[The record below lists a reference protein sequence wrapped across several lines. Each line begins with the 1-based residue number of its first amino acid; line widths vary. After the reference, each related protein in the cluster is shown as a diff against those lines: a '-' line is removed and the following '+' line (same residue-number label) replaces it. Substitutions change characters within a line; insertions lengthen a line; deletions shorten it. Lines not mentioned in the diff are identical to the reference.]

1 MQLFPAPQRAGN
13 LLKANSISVQIF
25 LEKRVNTSSRGRVL
39 VLASALL
46 LVLFISW
53 LFFLAVGIEPIAAY
67 KIVGEEIFLTKYG
80 WQDLLVKMTPLMFTG
95 LAVALAAQMRLWN
108 IGAEGQFHMGTFAMT
123 WVALHYDG
131 QLPDG
136 MLIVIMFIMA
146 MIGGGLWGS
155 IPGCLKARFGV
166 NEIIT
171 SLLLNYV
178 AAAWIDHLLFGA
190 WRDPGSNNFPI
201 TKEFSEAAQ
210 LPAFGNTSIHAGLI
224 LAVIFVVIVAWI
236 LWKTQLGFK
245 IRLTGD
251 NPDAARYAGV
261 NIRTLTILVF
271 AASGA
276 IAGLAGFSEVA
287 GIHYRLQQNISIGY
301 GYTGIIVAWL
311 AKNHPLGIVLSAFF
325 MSIVFV
331 SAEVLQIEYG
341 LPISMVYLYQGIILF
356 TVLGSDIFTEYRLR
370 FTRFLL

>member
-1 MQLFPAPQRAGN
+1 M
-13 LLKANSISVQIF
+13 QIF
-25 LEKRVNTSSRGRVL
+25 LEKRINTTSRGRIL
-39 VLASALL
+39 VLASALF

-53 LFFLAVGIEPIAAY
+53 LFFLAVGIEPFAAY
-67 KIVGEEIFLTKYG
+67 KVVGEEIFLTLYG

-95 LAVALAAQMRLWN
+95 LAVALAAQMRQWN

-123 WVALHYDG
+123 WVALHFDG
-131 QLPDG
+131 KLPVG
-136 MLIVIMFIMA
+136 MLIVLMFLMA

-155 IPGCLKARFGV
+155 VPGFLKARFGV

-178 AAAWIDHLLFGA
+178 AAAWIDHLLFRV
-190 WRDPGSNNFPI
+190 WRDPASNNFPI
-201 TKEFSEAAQ
+201 TREFSEAAR
-210 LPAFGNTSIHAGLI
+210 LPTFGNTSIHAGLI
-224 LAVIFVVIVAWI
+224 LAFIIVVIVALI

-245 IRLTGD
+245 IRMTGD

-311 AKNHPLGIVLSAFF
+311 ARNHPLGVIISAFF

-370 FTRFLL
+370 ITRFMV

>member
-1 MQLFPAPQRAGN
+1 MQF
-13 LLKANSISVQIF
+13 F
-25 LEKRVNTSSRGRVL
+25 LEKRANATSWGRVL
-39 VLASALL
+39 VLSVAFL

-53 LFFLAVGIEPIAAY
+53 FFFLVAGIEPITAFQ
-67 KIVGEEIFLTKYG
+67 IIGEEIFLTKYG

-95 LAVALAAQMRLWN
+95 LAVALAAQMQQWN
-108 IGAEGQFHMGTFAMT
+108 IGAEGQFHIGTVAMT
-123 WVALHYDG
+123 WFVLHYDG
-131 QLPDG
+131 KLPDG
-136 MLIVIMFIMA
+136 MLIVLMLIMA
-146 MIGGGLWGS
+146 MIGGGFWGC
-155 IPGCLKARFGV
+155 IPGFLKARFGV

-171 SLLLNYV
+171 SLLFNYV
-178 AAAWIDHLLFGA
+178 AAAWVDHLLFGA
-190 WRDPGSNNFPI
+190 WRDPGTNNFPI

-210 LPAFGNTSIHAGLI
+210 LPLFGNTTIHAGLI
-224 LAVIFVVIVAWI
+224 LAFIIVVIIAWV
-236 LWKTQLGFK
+236 LWKTRLGFQ
-245 IRLTGD
+245 IRLIGD

-261 NIRTLTILVF
+261 KIRTLTILVF

-311 AKNHPLGIVLSAFF
+311 ARNHPLGVVLSAFF

-341 LPISMVYLYQGIILF
+341 LPISVVYLYQGIILF
-356 TVLGSDIFTEYRLR
+356 TVLGSEIFTEYRLR
-370 FTRFLL
+370 ITSIWLKQRLTKTGN

>member
-1 MQLFPAPQRAGN
+1 MRF
-13 LLKANSISVQIF
+13 F
-25 LEKRVNTSSRGRVL
+25 LEKRVNTSSWGRVL
-39 VLASALL
+39 VLSVALL

-53 LFFLAVGIEPIAAY
+53 FFFLAAGIEPITAFQ
-67 KIVGEEIFLTKYG
+67 IVGEEIFLTKYG

-95 LAVALAAQMRLWN
+95 LAVALAAQMRQWN
-108 IGAEGQFHMGTFAMT
+108 IGAEGQFHIGTVAMT
-123 WVALHYDG
+123 WFALHYDG
-131 QLPDG
+131 KLPDG
-136 MLIVIMFIMA
+136 MLIVMLLIMA
-146 MIGGGLWGS
+146 MIGGGLWGC
-155 IPGCLKARFGV
+155 IPGFLKARFGV

-171 SLLLNYV
+171 SLLFNYI
-178 AAAWIDHLLFGA
+178 AAAWVDHLLFGA
-190 WRDPGSNNFPI
+190 WRDPGTNNFPI

-210 LPAFGNTSIHAGLI
+210 LPLYGNTSIHAGLI
-224 LAVIFVVIVAWI
+224 LAFIVVVIIAWV
-236 LWKTQLGFK
+236 LWKTRLGFQ
-245 IRLTGD
+245 IRLIGD

-261 NIRTLTILVF
+261 KIRTLTILVF

-311 AKNHPLGIVLSAFF
+311 ARNHPLGVVLSAFF

-341 LPISMVYLYQGIILF
+341 LPISVVYLYQGIILF
-356 TVLGSDIFTEYRLR
+356 TVLGSEIFTEYRLR
-370 FTRFLL
+370 ITSIWLKQRLTKTGN

>member
-1 MQLFPAPQRAGN
+1 M
-13 LLKANSISVQIF
+13 QIF
-25 LEKRVNTSSRGRVL
+25 LEKRFNTSSWGRIL
-39 VLASALL
+39 VLGVAFL

-53 LFFLAVGIEPIAAY
+53 LFFLIAGIEPMTAFQ
-67 KIVGEEIFLTKYG
+67 IVGEEIFLTKYG

-95 LAVALAAQMRLWN
+95 LAVALAAQMRQWN

-123 WVALHYDG
+123 WVALNLDG
-131 QLPDG
+131 KLPDG
-136 MLIVIMFIMA
+136 VLIVLMLIMA
-146 MIGGGLWGS
+146 MVGGGLWGS
-155 IPGCLKARFGV
+155 IPGFLKARFGV

-178 AAAWIDHLLFGA
+178 AVAWIDHLLFGP
-190 WRDPGSNNFPI
+190 WRDPGTNNFPI

-210 LPAFGNTSIHAGLI
+210 LPSFGNTTIHAGLI
-224 LAVIFVVIVAWI
+224 LAFFVVVIISWF
-236 LWKTQLGFK
+236 LWKTRLGFQ

-251 NPDAARYAGV
+251 NPDASRYAGV
-261 NIRTLTILVF
+261 NIRTLTILIF
-271 AASGA
+271 AVSGA

-311 AKNHPLGIVLSAFF
+311 AKNHPLGVVLSAFF

-341 LPISMVYLYQGIILF
+341 LPISVVFLYQGIILF
-356 TVLGSDIFTEYRLR
+356 TILGSDIFTEYRLR
-370 FTRFLL
+370 ITGNWLSPRHSKKDN

>member
-1 MQLFPAPQRAGN
+1 M
-13 LLKANSISVQIF
+13 QIF
-25 LEKRVNTSSRGRVL
+25 LEKRVNATTWGRIFVLGAALFL
-39 VLASALL
+39 VLL
-46 LVLFISW
+46 ISW
-53 LFFLAVGIEPIAAY
+53 FFFLAVGIEPLAAF
-67 KIVGEEIFLTKYG
+67 KIIGEEIFLTKYG
-80 WQDLLVKMTPLMFTG
+80 WQDLLVKTTPLMFTG
-95 LAVALAAQMRLWN
+95 LAVALAAQMQQWN

-123 WVALHYDG
+123 WLALHYDG
-131 QLPDG
+131 QLPEG
-136 MLIVIMFIMA
+136 MLIVLMLIMA
-146 MIGGGLWGS
+146 MIGGGFWGC
-155 IPGCLKARFGV
+155 IPGFLKARFGV

-178 AAAWIDHLLFGA
+178 AAAWIDYLLFGA
-190 WRDPGSNNFPI
+190 WRDPETNNFPI

-210 LPAFGNTSIHAGLI
+210 LPSFGNTSIHAGLI
-224 LAVIFVVIVAWI
+224 LAFVFIAIVAWV
-236 LWKTQLGFK
+236 LWKTKLGFQ

-251 NPDAARYAGV
+251 NPDAARYSGV

-271 AASGA
+271 AGSGA
-276 IAGLAGFSEVA
+276 LAGLAGFSEVA
-287 GIHYRLQQNISIGY
+287 GIHYRLQQDISIGY

-311 AKNHPLGIVLSAFF
+311 ARNHPLGVVLSAFF

-370 FTRFLL
+370 ITRFLV

>member
-1 MQLFPAPQRAGN
+1 MQFY
-13 LLKANSISVQIF
+13 
-25 LEKRVNTSSRGRVL
+25 LEKRINASSWGRVF
-39 VLASALL
+39 VLCAALL
-46 LVLFISW
+46 IVLFISL

-108 IGAEGQFHMGTFAMT
+108 IGAEGQFHMGTFALT
-123 WVALHYDG
+123 WVALNYDG
-131 QLPDG
+131 KLPDG
-136 MLIVIMFIMA
+136 ILIILMFVMA

-155 IPGCLKARFGV
+155 IPGFLKARFGV

-178 AAAWIDHLLFGA
+178 AVAWLDHLLFGA
-190 WRDPGSNNFPI
+190 WRDPNTNNFPI
-201 TKEFSEAAQ
+201 TREFSEAGQ
-210 LPAFGNTSIHAGLI
+210 IPTFGNTSIHAGLFI
-224 LAVIFVVIVAWI
+224 AFIFVAIIAWI
-236 LWKTQLGFK
+236 LWKTRLGFQ

-251 NPDAARYAGV
+251 NPDAAHYSGV
-261 NIRTLTILVF
+261 NIRTLTLLVF
-271 AASGA
+271 AVSGA
-276 IAGLAGFSEVA
+276 IAGVAGFSEVT

-301 GYTGIIVAWL
+301 GYTGIIVAWI
-311 AKNHPLGIVLSAFF
+311 ARNHPLGVVLSAFF

-370 FTRFLL
+370 IRRLIV

>member
-1 MQLFPAPQRAGN
+1 VRF
-13 LLKANSISVQIF
+13 F
-25 LEKRVNTSSRGRVL
+25 LEKRVNTSSWGRVL
-39 VLASALL
+39 VLSVALL

-53 LFFLAVGIEPIAAY
+53 FFFLAAGIEPITAFQ
-67 KIVGEEIFLTKYG
+67 IVGEEIFLTKYG

-95 LAVALAAQMRLWN
+95 LAVALAAQMRQWN
-108 IGAEGQFHMGTFAMT
+108 IGAEGQFHIGTVAMT
-123 WVALHYDG
+123 WFALHYDG
-131 QLPDG
+131 KLPDG
-136 MLIVIMFIMA
+136 MLIVMLLIMA
-146 MIGGGLWGS
+146 MIGGGLWGC
-155 IPGCLKARFGV
+155 IPGFLKARFGV

-171 SLLLNYV
+171 SLLFNYI
-178 AAAWIDHLLFGA
+178 AAAWVDHLLFGA
-190 WRDPGSNNFPI
+190 WRDPGTNNFPI

-210 LPAFGNTSIHAGLI
+210 LPLYGNTSIHAGLI
-224 LAVIFVVIVAWI
+224 LAFIVVVIIAWV
-236 LWKTQLGFK
+236 LWKTRLGFQ
-245 IRLTGD
+245 IRLIGD

-261 NIRTLTILVF
+261 KIRTLTILVF

-311 AKNHPLGIVLSAFF
+311 ARNHPLGVVLSAFF

-341 LPISMVYLYQGIILF
+341 LPISVVYLYQGIILF
-356 TVLGSDIFTEYRLR
+356 TVLGSEIFTEYRLR
-370 FTRFLL
+370 ITSIWLKQRLTKTGN

>member
-1 MQLFPAPQRAGN
+1 M
-13 LLKANSISVQIF
+13 QIF
-25 LEKRVNTSSRGRVL
+25 LEKRVNTSSWGRAIVL
-39 VLASALL
+39 CAALL
-46 LVLFISW
+46 LVLLIS
-53 LFFLAVGIEPIAAY
+53 LFFFIAVGIEPLAAY
-67 KIVGEEIFLTKYG
+67 QIVGEEIFLTKYG

-108 IGAEGQFHMGTFAMT
+108 IGAEGQFHMGTFALT

-131 QLPDG
+131 KLPDG
-136 MLIVIMFIMA
+136 ILIILMFVMA

-155 IPGCLKARFGV
+155 IPGFLKARFGV

-178 AAAWIDHLLFGA
+178 AVAWLDHLLFGA
-190 WRDPGSNNFPI
+190 WRDPNTNNFPI
-201 TKEFSEAAQ
+201 TREFSEAGQ
-210 LPAFGNTSIHAGLI
+210 IPTFGNTSIHSGLFI
-224 LAVIFVVIVAWI
+224 AFIFVAIIAWI
-236 LWKTQLGFK
+236 LWKTRLGFQ

-251 NPDAARYAGV
+251 NPDAARYSGV
-261 NIRTLTILVF
+261 NIRTLTLLVF
-271 AASGA
+271 AVSGA
-276 IAGLAGFSEVA
+276 IAGLAGFSEVT

-301 GYTGIIVAWL
+301 GYTGIIVAWI
-311 AKNHPLGIVLSAFF
+311 ARNHPLGVVLSAFF

-370 FTRFLL
+370 IRRLIV

>member
-1 MQLFPAPQRAGN
+1 MQF
-13 LLKANSISVQIF
+13 F
-25 LEKRVNTSSRGRVL
+25 LEKRVNATSWGRLL
-39 VLASALL
+39 VLGAALL
-46 LVLFISW
+46 LVLLISW
-53 LFFLAVGIEPIAAY
+53 LFFLAVDIDPLAAY
-67 KIVGEEIFLTKYG
+67 KIIGEEIFLTKYG

-95 LAVALAAQMRLWN
+95 LAVALAAQMQQWN

-136 MLIVIMFIMA
+136 MLIVLMLIMA
-146 MIGGGLWGS
+146 MIGGGFWGS
-155 IPGCLKARFGV
+155 IPGFLKARFGV

-210 LPAFGNTSIHAGLI
+210 LPSFGNTSIHAGLI
-224 LAVIFVVIVAWI
+224 LAFVFIAIVAWV
-236 LWKTQLGFK
+236 LWKTKLGFQ

-251 NPDAARYAGV
+251 NPDAARYSGV

-287 GIHYRLQQNISIGY
+287 GIHYRLPQNISIGY

-311 AKNHPLGIVLSAFF
+311 ARNHPLGVVLSAFF

-356 TVLGSDIFTEYRLR
+356 TILGSDIFTEYRLR
-370 FTRFLL
+370 ITRFLV

>member
-1 MQLFPAPQRAGN
+1 MHF
-13 LLKANSISVQIF
+13 F
-25 LEKRVNTSSRGRVL
+25 LEKRVNTSSWGRVL
-39 VLASALL
+39 VLCAALI

-53 LFFLAVGIEPIAAY
+53 FFFMAVGIEPLAAY
-67 KIVGEEIFLTKYG
+67 QIVGEEIFLTKYG

-108 IGAEGQFHMGTFAMT
+108 IGAEGQFHMGTFALT

-131 QLPDG
+131 KLPDG
-136 MLIVIMFIMA
+136 ILIILMFIMA

-155 IPGCLKARFGV
+155 IPGLLKARFGV

-178 AAAWIDHLLFGA
+178 AVAWLDHLLFGA
-190 WRDPGSNNFPI
+190 WRDPNTNNFPI
-201 TKEFSEAAQ
+201 TREFSEAGQ
-210 LPAFGNTSIHAGLI
+210 IPTFGNTSIHAGLI
-224 LAVIFVVIVAWI
+224 IAFIFVGFIAWI
-236 LWKTQLGFK
+236 MWKTRLGFQ

-251 NPDAARYAGV
+251 NQDAARYSGV
-261 NIRTLTILVF
+261 NIRTLTLLVF
-271 AASGA
+271 AVSGA
-276 IAGLAGFSEVA
+276 IAGLAGFSEVT

-301 GYTGIIVAWL
+301 GYTGIIVAWI
-311 AKNHPLGIVLSAFF
+311 ARNHPLGVVLSAFF

-370 FTRFLL
+370 IRRLIV

>member
-1 MQLFPAPQRAGN
+1 MQF
-13 LLKANSISVQIF
+13 F
-25 LEKRVNTSSRGRVL
+25 LEKRNNATSWARLL
-39 VLASALL
+39 VLGAALL
-46 LVLFISW
+46 LVLLISW
-53 LFFLAVGIEPIAAY
+53 FFFLAVGIEPLAAY
-67 KIVGEEIFLTKYG
+67 KIIGEEIFLTKYG

-95 LAVALAAQMRLWN
+95 LAVALAAQMQQWN

-136 MLIVIMFIMA
+136 MLIILMLIMA
-146 MIGGGLWGS
+146 MIGGGFWGC
-155 IPGCLKARFGV
+155 IPGFLKARFGV

-178 AAAWIDHLLFGA
+178 AVAWIDYLLFGA
-190 WRDPGSNNFPI
+190 WRDPGTNNFPI

-210 LPAFGNTSIHAGLI
+210 LPSFGNTSIHAGLI
-224 LAVIFVVIVAWI
+224 LAFVFIAIVAWV
-236 LWKTQLGFK
+236 LWRTKLGFQ

-251 NPDAARYAGV
+251 NPDAARYSGV

-276 IAGLAGFSEVA
+276 IADLAGFSEVA

-311 AKNHPLGIVLSAFF
+311 ARNHPLGVVLSAFF

-370 FTRFLL
+370 ITRFWVYPKTHKSTR

>member
-1 MQLFPAPQRAGN
+1 
-13 LLKANSISVQIF
+13 
-25 LEKRVNTSSRGRVL
+25 
-39 VLASALL
+39 
-46 LVLFISW
+46 
-53 LFFLAVGIEPIAAY
+53 
-67 KIVGEEIFLTKYG
+67 
-80 WQDLLVKMTPLMFTG
+80 MFTG
-95 LAVALAAQMRLWN
+95 LAVALAAQMRQWN
-108 IGAEGQFHMGTFAMT
+108 IGAEGQFHIGTVAMT
-123 WVALHYDG
+123 WFALHYDG
-131 QLPDG
+131 KLPDG
-136 MLIVIMFIMA
+136 MLIVMLLIMA
-146 MIGGGLWGS
+146 MIGGGLWGC
-155 IPGCLKARFGV
+155 IPGFLKARFGV

-171 SLLLNYV
+171 SLLFNYI
-178 AAAWIDHLLFGA
+178 AAAWVDHLLFGA
-190 WRDPGSNNFPI
+190 WRDPGTNNFPI

-210 LPAFGNTSIHAGLI
+210 LPSFGNTSIHAGLI
-224 LAVIFVVIVAWI
+224 LAFVFIAIVAWV
-236 LWKTQLGFK
+236 LWKTKLGFQ

-251 NPDAARYAGV
+251 NPDAARYSGV

-311 AKNHPLGIVLSAFF
+311 ARNHPLGVVLSAFF

-370 FTRFLL
+370 ITRFLV

>member
-1 MQLFPAPQRAGN
+1 MHF
-13 LLKANSISVQIF
+13 F
-25 LEKRVNTSSRGRVL
+25 LEKRVNTSSWGRVL
-39 VLASALL
+39 VLCAALI

-53 LFFLAVGIEPIAAY
+53 FFFMAVGIEPLTAY
-67 KIVGEEIFLTKYG
+67 QIVGEEIFLTKYG

-108 IGAEGQFHMGTFAMT
+108 IGAEGQFHMGTFALT

-131 QLPDG
+131 KLPDG
-136 MLIVIMFIMA
+136 ILIILMFVMA

-155 IPGCLKARFGV
+155 IPGLLKARFGV

-178 AAAWIDHLLFGA
+178 AVAWLDHLLFGA
-190 WRDPGSNNFPI
+190 WRDPNTNNFPI
-201 TKEFSEAAQ
+201 TREFSEAGQ
-210 LPAFGNTSIHAGLI
+210 IPTFGNTSIHAGLFI
-224 LAVIFVVIVAWI
+224 AFIFVAIIALI
-236 LWKTQLGFK
+236 LWKTRLGFQ

-251 NPDAARYAGV
+251 NPDAARYSGV
-261 NIRTLTILVF
+261 NIRTLTLLVF
-271 AASGA
+271 AVSGA
-276 IAGLAGFSEVA
+276 IAGVAGFSEVT

-301 GYTGIIVAWL
+301 GYTGIIVAWI
-311 AKNHPLGIVLSAFF
+311 ARNHPLGVVLSAFF
-325 MSIVFV
+325 MSIIFV

-370 FTRFLL
+370 IRRLIV